1 MMNRRGLFAT
11 LAMLLTAALLPTA
24 AAAKDFTSDRIAVS
38 VEGKGADVI
47 LIPGLSSSPRVWA
60 EMTAALPGYRYH
72 KVQVRGFGG
81 LDKGGNTEGNV
92 AAPVAEEISRYIAE
106 HKLGKVAVIGHS
118 MGGTMAMMLAARH
131 PDQVG
136 KLMVVD
142 MLPFLGAMFGGPQ
155 ATPETLKPIADQIM
169 AGMRNSPQDAY
180 AKQLEGTIASMVA
193 TESMRAPALDDA
205 MKSDRDVSARAYG
218 ELVMTNLMPEL
229 GKITAP
235 TTVLYVTPKGAPVTD
250 AQMDGFY
257 QASYAPI
264 KGAKLVR
271 VPASAHFIMWD
282 NAPFFQA
289 QVKAF
294 LAA

>member
-1 MMNRRGLFAT
+1 MTNRRGLFAMLT
-11 LAMLLTAALLPTA
+11 MLLTAALLPTPA
-24 AAAKDFTSDRIAVS
+24 SAKGFASDRIVVT
-38 VEGKGADVI
+38 VEGQGKDVI

-81 LDKGGNTEGNV
+81 LDKGGNTDGNV
-92 AAPVAEEISRYIAE
+92 AAPVAEELSRYIAE
-106 HKLGKVAVIGHS
+106 NKLGKVAVIGHS

-142 MLPFLGAMFGGPQ
+142 MLPFMGAMFGGPQ

-169 AGMRNSPQDAY
+169 NGMKTSAPEAY
-180 AKQLEGTIASMVA
+180 AAQLKGTIDSMVA
-193 TESMRAPALDDA
+193 TESMRAGALDDA
-205 MKSDRDVSARAYG
+205 TKSDRDVSARAYG
-218 ELVMTNLMPEL
+218 ELIMTNLMPEL
-229 GKITAP
+229 AKITAP

-257 QASYAPI
+257 KASYANL
-264 KGAKLVR
+264 KGAVLTR

>member
-1 MMNRRGLFAT
+1 MTNRRGLFAMLT
-11 LAMLLTAALLPTA
+11 MLLAAALLPAPATA
-24 AAAKDFTSDRIAVS
+24 KGFASNRIVVT
-38 VEGKGADVI
+38 VEGRGPDVI

-60 EMTAALPGYRYH
+60 EMIAATPGYRYH
-72 KVQVRGFGG
+72 KVQLRGFAG
-81 LDKGGNTEGNV
+81 LDKGGNTEGDV
-92 AAPVAEEISRYIAE
+92 AAPAAEEIARYIAE
-106 HKLGKVAVIGHS
+106 NKLGKVAVIGHS

-155 ATPETLKPIADQIM
+155 ATPATLKPIADQIM
-169 AGMRNSPQDAY
+169 TGMRTTPQDAY

-193 TESMRAPALDDA
+193 TEAMRAPALDDA
-205 MKSDRDVSARAYG
+205 IKSDRDVSARAYG
-218 ELVMTNLMPEL
+218 ELVLTNLMPEL
-229 GKITAP
+229 GRITAP

-257 QASYAPI
+257 QASFAAI
-264 KGAKLVR
+264 KGARLVR

-289 QVKAF
+289 QVKGF
-294 LAA
+294 LAS

>member
-11 LAMLLTAALLPTA
+11 LAMLLTAALLPTP
-24 AAAKDFTSDRIAVS
+24 AAAKAFASDRIAVT

-81 LDKGGNTEGNV
+81 LDKGGNVDGHV

-106 HKLGKVAVIGHS
+106 NKLGKVAVIGHS

-180 AKQLEGTIASMVA
+180 LKQLEGTIASMVA
-193 TESMRAPALDDA
+193 TEGMRAPALDDA
-205 MKSDRDVSARAYG
+205 VKSDRDVSARAYG
-218 ELVMTNLMPEL
+218 ELVVTNLIPEL

-235 TTVLYVTPKGAPVTD
+235 TTVLYVTPTGAPVSD

-264 KGAKLVR
+264 KGVKLVR

>member
-11 LAMLLTAALLPTA
+11 LAMLLTAALLPTPA
-24 AAAKDFTSDRIAVS
+24 TAKDFTSDRIAVT

-81 LDKGGNTEGNV
+81 LPKGGNTDGNV
-92 AAPVAEEISRYIAE
+92 AAPVADEIARYIAE
-106 HKLGKVAVIGHS
+106 NKLGKVAVIGHS
-118 MGGTMAMMLAARH
+118 MGGTMGMMLAARH
-131 PDQVG
+131 PDRVG

-142 MLPFLGAMFGGPQ
+142 MLPFLGAMFAGPQ
-155 ATPETLKPIADQIM
+155 ATPESLKPIADQIM

-180 AKQLEGTIASMVA
+180 LKQLEGTIASMVA

-205 MKSDRDVSARAYG
+205 VKSDRDVSARAYG
-218 ELVMTNLMPEL
+218 ELVVTNLIPEL

-235 TTVLYVTPKGAPVTD
+235 TTVLYVTPTGAPVTD

-264 KGAKLVR
+264 KGVKLVR